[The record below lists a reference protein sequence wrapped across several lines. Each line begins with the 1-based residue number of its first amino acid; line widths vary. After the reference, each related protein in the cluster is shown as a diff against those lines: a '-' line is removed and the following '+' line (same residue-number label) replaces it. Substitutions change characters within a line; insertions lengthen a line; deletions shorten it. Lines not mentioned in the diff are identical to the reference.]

1 LRATSTMVTRRFFS
15 WLVATNQVVASGDT
29 PGV

>member
-1 LRATSTMVTRRFFS
+1 MVTRRFFS

>member
-1 LRATSTMVTRRFFS
+1 MVTRRFLS
-15 WLVATNQVVASGDT
+15 RLVATNQVVASVDT